1 MGLKPLAFTAAYV
14 ALATQPWLSAAVE
27 LQLNVTA
34 YTSGLVESDATA
46 VYYSESQPLLISND
60 GGASTGGFHT
70 WDLDG
75 DAPLQALKSVNTGRT
90 KLVAA
95 VHDVGGRDI
104 LVSIPAT
111 TSILSAYELPS
122 LKELDDARFV
132 ALGDW
137 SALCSWK
144 APSANNYVYLFGKS
158 SGHQYL
164 VREAGESVEFVEVQ
178 SFDVPTEFAGCA
190 VSRKQSKL
198 ILTPN
203 DGDEIHQIDLAES
216 TSTPELSVL
225 GKTEDT
231 ATGIAVYTSPGT
243 DADYLFIA
251 QEGTVTVYRYPF
263 ELVGTLA
270 LTGLED
276 IEVEGIS
283 LYQAATS
290 KYPLGALGFAAEA
303 DNFEGFGLSSLEN
316 IWEGLG
322 VEPNTEYDP
331 RALLGCRKRDPIC
344 DACSNNGFCTTNST
358 ACTCFSGFAGASCS
372 DFTCQDNCSGRGTCV
387 GPNVCQCEKGWGG
400 LHCSF
405 LLVEPAFETEA
416 NGNDGDDPAIWISPD
431 SPEKSRIIT
440 TTKSEAGAGLGV
452 FDLEGKLLQ
461 IFPAGQPNN
470 VDVIYNF
477 NLGNRTVDLAYAACR
492 ADDTLCLFEITA
504 DGVLK
509 DIAGSSQP
517 AKVEDGLYGSCVYRS
532 RKTGKQYLF
541 VNEKTARYMQYELT
555 ASANGTLETTLVRE
569 FQGGSGGQV
578 EGCVSD
584 EENGWVWIGE
594 EPSALWRYDAEPD
607 SEPTGV
613 RVAYVGDGLL
623 WGDVEGVT
631 LVFGKTPEEG
641 YLFVSAQGVS
651 AYNVYRRASPHEYV
665 MTFTLIDSAD
675 GQIDHVSNTD
685 SLAAVGANLG
695 PGFPHGLLVVHD
707 DTNEMP
713 GGGADVQ
720 ASYKVVGLDKILGA
734 EPFKGLNLLDGID
747 PNWDPRA

>member
-1 MGLKPLAFTAAYV
+1 MGLKPLAFTAAFV

-90 KLVAA
+90 KLVAT

-164 VREAGESVEFVEVQ
+164 VREAGESVEFVE
-178 SFDVPTEFAGCA
+178 
-190 VSRKQSKL
+190 
-198 ILTPN
+198 
-203 DGDEIHQIDLAES
+203 
-216 TSTPELSVL
+216 
-225 GKTEDT
+225 
-231 ATGIAVYTSPGT
+231 GT

-251 QEGTVTVYRYPF
+251 QEGTVAVYRYPF

-358 ACTCFSGFAGASCS
+358 ACTCFSGFAGTGCS

-405 LLVEPAFETEA
+405 LLIEPAFETEA
-416 NGNDGDDPAIWISPD
+416 NGNDGDDPAIWISPE

-440 TTKSEAGAGLGV
+440 TTKSETGAGLGV

-509 DIAGSSQP
+509 DIAGSSQT

-607 SEPTGV
+607 SEPTGI

-665 MTFTLIDSAD
+665 MTFTLVDSAD

-707 DTNEMP
+707 DTNELP

>member
-1 MGLKPLAFTAAYV
+1 MGLKSLTITTAFA
-14 ALATQPWLSAAVE
+14 ALAVYPWLSVAVE
-27 LQLNVTA
+27 LELNVTA
-34 YTSGLVESDATA
+34 YTSGLVESDSTA
-46 VYYSESQPLLISND
+46 VYYSDSQPLFISND
-60 GGASTGGFHT
+60 GGASTGGFHS
-70 WDLDG
+70 WDLNG
-75 DAPLQALKSVNTGRT
+75 DTPLEALKSVNTGRT
-90 KLVAA
+90 KLVTTI
-95 VHDVGGRDI
+95 HDVAGRDV

-111 TSILSAYELPS
+111 TSILSVYELPA
-122 LKELDDARFV
+122 LTEIEDARFV

-144 APSANNYVYLFGKS
+144 APSANNYIYLFGKRQA
-158 SGHQYL
+158 HQFL
-164 VREAGESVEFVEVQ
+164 LREAGDSVEIVEIQ

-190 VSRKQSKL
+190 VSNKQAKL
-198 ILTPN
+198 FLTPN
-203 DGDEIHQIDLAES
+203 DGDEVYQFDLAET
-216 TSTPELSVL
+216 TSNPELSVL
-225 GKTEDT
+225 GKTDDT
-231 ATGIAVYTSPGT
+231 ATGVAVYASQGT
-243 DADYLFIA
+243 ETDYLFIA
-251 QEGTVTVYRYPF
+251 QEGVVAVYRYPF
-263 ELVGTLA
+263 ELLGTLA
-270 LTGLED
+270 LAGLED

-303 DNFEGFGLSSLEN
+303 DDFEGFGLSSLESV
-316 IWEGLG
+316 WEGLG

-331 RALLGCRKRDPIC
+331 RLLSGCRKRDPIC
-344 DACSNNGFCTTNST
+344 DACSNDGFCSGNST
-358 ACTCFSGFAGASCS
+358 CECFAGFKGDSCS
-372 DFTCQDNCSGRGTCV
+372 EITCQDDCSGHGTCV

-400 LHCSF
+400 LHCAF
-405 LLVEPAFETEA
+405 LLVEPAYETEA

-440 TTKSEAGAGLGV
+440 TTKSETGAGLGV
-452 FDLEGKLLQ
+452 FDLTGKLLQ

-477 NLGNRTVDLAYAACR
+477 TAGNRTVDLAYAACR

-509 DIAGSSQP
+509 DIPGSTKP

-607 SEPTGV
+607 SKEPGI

-651 AYNVYRRASPHEYV
+651 AYNVYRRASPHEFV
-665 MTFTLIDSAD
+665 MTFTIVDSAD
-675 GQIDHVSNTD
+675 GEIDHVSNTD
-685 SLAAVGANLG
+685 SLAAVGVNLG
-695 PGFPHGLLVVHD
+695 PDFPHGLLVVHD
-707 DTNEMP
+707 DTNELP

-720 ASYKVVGLDKILGA
+720 ASYKLVGLDKILGA
-734 EPFKGLNLLDGID
+734 EPFKGLNLLDAVD
-747 PNWDPRA
+747 TKWDPRA